1 MFSAARRLPLLEHMY
16 NHAPTGIVILSREGK
31 CLYVNPAFCKM
42 VGYEQEELL
51 DIRYYHLLYKEAQ
64 DQQGL
69 REAYAGWLK
78 ATDQVYKTELRLKHK
93 RGTSVWLSLELTI
106 FDDEATEQSYLIAY
120 AMDITEKKDMEQV
133 LSDNEDLYM
142 LITENTPD
150 VISYSTADG
159 ILQYISPSVEKLL
172 GYTKQE
178 MLGKKR
184 LQFYHVEDAD
194 YMRVHG
200 LFKETGIMKR
210 RVRHKD
216 GHYLWLEVSYRI
228 IRDEQG
234 RIKRVLSI
242 GRNITERQKSEENL
256 AKAQRLAMFGSWDW
270 DLVNNVMHFSKE
282 FRSIFG
288 YRVKSVE
295 TSIDAFMAAVHP
307 EDTERMKQIITN
319 VILKGVHE
327 ETFYR
332 IVLPNGEQKVLR
344 SIWEAEMDEHA
355 GKPVQVIGMIQDVTE
370 HREMELRLR
379 ESENRYRSLF
389 QHNPLGICAV
399 NMEGHILSVNPSL
412 EELTGYTKD
421 ELLEADILIMAS
433 SEEQDK
439 IKRHME
445 LAQQG
450 ETQTYESE
458 FIHKE
463 GERLFIK
470 MTNIPIFV
478 QEEIVGCYGIIEN
491 VTPLKSYIAQIEKL
505 SNEHSLILNAVSE
518 GIVGLSTEGHVRF
531 MNPAAV
537 EMFGIGSANPLN
549 GACIDMIL
557 HADEIGSHFPD
568 EQSSILQAIRS
579 GASYQAEEA
588 VFWKKGGSSFLASY
602 RISPLMDNGERK
614 GAVMVFVDRTN
625 EKEIIRAKESA
636 ERADRAKSEF
646 LSVMSH
652 ELRTPM
658 NGIIGMAGLLADTE
672 LDEEQRS
679 YIDIITSSSG
689 ALMQIL
695 NEILDLSKIEAGKMS
710 LLHESFV
717 LDDVVGS
724 VADLFMT
731 QAMEK
736 GIELEWHVD
745 QEMPGMLVGDHVRIR
760 QVLVN
765 LVSNAIK
772 FTERGRVNIFVERKA
787 YSRRKNRCL
796 IEFSVTD
803 TGIGIPADRQHLL
816 FQPFSQLHPALNRK
830 YGGTGLG
837 LSICKNLVKLM
848 GGSIGVDS
856 DEARGA
862 TFRFQLDL
870 KLPDG
875 STLANISRD
884 EPYES
889 KEG

>member
-1 MFSAARRLPLLEHMY
+1 MFSAAQRLPLLEHMY
-16 NHAPTGIVILSREGK
+16 NHAPTGIAILSRQGK
-31 CLYVNPAFCKM
+31 CLYVNPAFCQM
-42 VGYEQEELL
+42 VGYEQEELQ
-51 DIRYYHLLYKEAQ
+51 DTRYYQLLYEEAQ

-69 REAYAGWLK
+69 RDAYVGWLGAK
-78 ATDQVYKTELRLKHK
+78 DQVYKAELRLKHK

-106 FDDEATEQSYLIAY
+106 FDDEASGQSYLIAY
-120 AMDITEKKDMEQV
+120 ATDITEKKDIQQV

-150 VISYSTADG
+150 VISFSTPDG
-159 ILQYISPSVEKLL
+159 RLEYVSPSVEKLL
-172 GYTKQE
+172 GYTRQE
-178 MLGKKR
+178 MLGRKR
-184 LQFYHVEDAD
+184 LDFYHTEDAD

-200 LFKETGIMKR
+200 SYKETGIMKQ

-216 GHYLWLEVSYRI
+216 GHYLWMEVSFRI
-228 IRDEQG
+228 IRDESG
-234 RIKRVLSI
+234 GIKRILAI

-256 AKAQRLAMFGSWDW
+256 AKAQQLAMFGSWDW
-270 DLVNNVMHFSKE
+270 DLVDNVMHFSKE

-307 EDTERMKQIITN
+307 EDTERMQQIITN
-319 VILKGVHE
+319 VILKGIHE

-344 SIWEAEMDEHA
+344 SIWEAEIDEHA
-355 GKPVQVIGMIQDVTE
+355 SKPIQVVGMVQDVTE
-370 HREMELRLR
+370 HREMEQRLR
-379 ESENRYRSLF
+379 ASENRYKSLF
-389 QHNPLGICAV
+389 QHNPLGICAM
-399 NMEGHILSVNPSL
+399 NMEGQILSVNPSL
-412 EELTGYTKD
+412 EELTGYTSG
-421 ELLEADILIMAS
+421 ELLGAEILAMAS
-433 SEEQDK
+433 AEEQDK
-439 IKRHME
+439 IRHHME
-445 LAQQG
+445 LAKQG
-450 ETQTYESE
+450 ETQTYESQ
-458 FIHKE
+458 FIHKK

-470 MTNIPIFV
+470 MTHIPIFV
-478 QEEIVGCYGIIEN
+478 QEEIVGCYGIVEN

-531 MNPAAV
+531 MNPAAA
-537 EMFGIGSANPLN
+537 EMFGVGLENTLDD
-549 GACIDMIL
+549 ACIGIIR
-557 HADEIGSHFPD
+557 HADEIGSHYPD
-568 EQSSILQAIRS
+568 EQSSILQAVRN

-588 VFWKKGGSSFLASY
+588 VFWKKDGSSFLASY

-614 GAVMVFVDRTN
+614 GAVMVFVDITN

-679 YIDIITSSSG
+679 YIDIITSSSS

-695 NEILDLSKIEAGKMS
+695 NEILDLSKIEAGKMA
-710 LLHESFV
+710 LLHEPFELERV
-717 LDDVVGS
+717 MGS
-724 VADLFMT
+724 VADLFLR

-736 GIELEWHVD
+736 GVLLEWHVD
-745 QEMPGMLVGDHVRIR
+745 QELPGVLVGDHVRIR

-772 FTERGRVNIFVERKA
+772 FTERGRVNIFAEQKA
-787 YSRRKNRCL
+787 YSRRKRKCL

-803 TGIGIPADRQHLL
+803 TGIGIPVDRQHLL

-837 LSICKNLVKLM
+837 LSICKNLVRLM

-856 DEARGA
+856 EEAQGS

-870 KLPDG
+870 MLPEKEA
-875 STLANISRD
+875 LVNMSRD

-889 KEG
+889 KEC